1 MAGVDD
7 SRIYSATYSGV
18 PVYEFKI
25 DGESVMR
32 RRSDDWIN
40 ATHILKVAGFDKPA
54 RTRILERE
62 VQKGVH
68 EKVQGGYGKYQGT
81 WIPLSDGRLLAERNN
96 ILDKLIPIF
105 DFVPGDRS
113 PPPAPKHVTAAS
125 SKPRVP
131 RASAAAKRMIPED
144 LSFNSIRPQRMGASS
159 SFSHEPYEM
168 AAPGFDEDESI
179 EQTTLESSSM
189 MAEEDMV
196 PMSQHSNHSRKRKRG
211 MNDVT
216 AMSISEQEHILYG
229 DQLLDYFMTVGDAPE
244 AARIQPPVPPANFQ
258 VDRPIDDSGNTALH
272 WASAM
277 GDLEIVRDLLRR
289 GANVNA
295 LSVHEETPLVRAV
308 LFTNNYEKRTMPA
321 LVNLLQENLTFRDWF
336 GATVFHHLAETTRS
350 KGKWKSARYYCEVLL
365 QKFRDTYPQDDLER
379 LLCCQDSNGDTPAL
393 VAARNGNFRLVSL
406 LLLHCPEAGN
416 LVNKKGET
424 AAGIMEQRNQENFI
438 PNPPSSVT
446 HGNDRPDGELLG
458 PNDSDNPLNAHS
470 NSSPGSSVLLAKIG
484 ALMDD
489 AYRKLT
495 QAYGNAKIGQ
505 QGDGESPEALYEQLE
520 SDRQAIQKETLMLSS
535 KENEKEPLETQMARY
550 EKIRQHCE
558 SFIEQIQ
565 QTRLSER
572 FTAASS
578 AVVQSP
584 PRSTPPSSE
593 ELIKLYQLAR
603 DLSLAQKTRR
613 AAVTNLIQ
621 QKADAGVSTKLDMH
635 RKLVALATG
644 LKEEELDPM
653 SAELA
658 ETLEFDRMNGKT
670 PAANSPEQRPMPNKE
685 SVSTSLPST
694 VVSVDA

>member
-1 MAGVDD
+1 M
-7 SRIYSATYSGV
+7 T
-18 PVYEFKI
+18 
-25 DGESVMR
+25 
-32 RRSDDWIN
+32 
-40 ATHILKVAGFDKPA
+40 
-54 RTRILERE
+54 
-62 VQKGVH
+62 
-68 EKVQGGYGKYQGT
+68 GT
-81 WIPLSDGRLLAERNN
+81 WIPLSDARMLAERNN
-96 ILDKLIPIF
+96 ILDKLSPIF

-131 RASAAAKRMIPED
+131 RASTVSKRMIPED
-144 LSFNSIRPQRMGASS
+144 LSFNSVRPQRMGASS
-159 SFSHEPYEM
+159 FSHEQYEM
-168 AAPGFDEDESI
+168 AAPGFEEDESI
-179 EQTTLESSSM
+179 EQTTVESSSM

-196 PMSQHSNHSRKRKRG
+196 TMSQHSTHSRKRKRG
-211 MNDVT
+211 VNDVN

-229 DQLLDYFMTVGDAPE
+229 DQLLDYFMTIGDAPE
-244 AARIQPPVPPANFQ
+244 AARIPPPVPPANFQ

-272 WASAM
+272 WAAAM

-289 GANVNA
+289 GADVQA
-295 LSVHEETPLVRAV
+295 VSIHDETPLVRAV

-321 LVNLLQENLTFRDWF
+321 LANLLQENITFSDWF
-336 GATVFHHLAETTRS
+336 GATVFHHIAETTRS

-365 QKFRDTYPQDDLER
+365 QKLRDSFPPSELER
-379 LLCCQDSNGDTPAL
+379 LLCCQDANGDTPAL

-406 LLLHCPEAGN
+406 LLLHCPDAGN

-424 AAGIMEQRNQENFI
+424 AAGIMEQKCQESFI

-446 HGNDRPDGELLG
+446 HGNDRADGELLG
-458 PNDSDNPLNAHS
+458 PNDSENPPNAHS
-470 NSSPGSSVLLAKIG
+470 KSPPGASALLAKIG

-489 AYRKLT
+489 AYQKLT

-505 QGDGESPEALYEQLE
+505 QAADDGTNPEVLYEQLE
-520 SDRQAIQKETLMLSS
+520 SDRQAIQNESFMLSS
-535 KENEKEPLETQMARY
+535 KEDEKEPLETQVARY
-550 EKIRQHCE
+550 EKVRQRCE
-558 SFIEQIQ
+558 SFIEQLQ
-565 QTRLSER
+565 QARLSER
-572 FTAASS
+572 FTAASA
-578 AVVQSP
+578 AVAEDP
-584 PRSTPPSSE
+584 PRSTPPNAE
-593 ELIKLYQLAR
+593 ELSKLYQVAR
-603 DLSLAQKTRR
+603 ELSLAQKARR

-670 PAANSPEQRPMPNKE
+670 HRANSPEQRPVPNKE
-685 SVSTSLPST
+685 SVSAALPST